1 MHISTCGFD
10 NVDCGSHEF
19 IGAPVATNRPKRPKR
34 TDTDYVCVCV
44 CVFRESPPRP
54 CCARH
59 DVAVKIRIPIS
70 IPMLAVGLRQC
81 NFRAFN
87 VEDVRTKGSGGDGS
101 SGDVGGDGGGG
112 NSWIPKKAS
121 NAFEAFE
128 VVFMEL

>member
-1 MHISTCGFD
+1 
-10 NVDCGSHEF
+10 
-19 IGAPVATNRPKRPKR
+19 
-34 TDTDYVCVCV
+34 
-44 CVFRESPPRP
+44 
-54 CCARH
+54 
-59 DVAVKIRIPIS
+59 
-70 IPMLAVGLRQC
+70 MLAVGLRQC

-87 VEDVRTKGSGGDGS
+87 VEVRTRGGGGSGSNG

>member
-1 MHISTCGFD
+1 
-10 NVDCGSHEF
+10 
-19 IGAPVATNRPKRPKR
+19 
-34 TDTDYVCVCV
+34 
-44 CVFRESPPRP
+44 
-54 CCARH
+54 
-59 DVAVKIRIPIS
+59 
-70 IPMLAVGLRQC
+70 MLAIGLRQC

-87 VEDVRTKGSGGDGS
+87 AAERTQGGGDSDNG

>member
-1 MHISTCGFD
+1 
-10 NVDCGSHEF
+10 
-19 IGAPVATNRPKRPKR
+19 
-34 TDTDYVCVCV
+34 
-44 CVFRESPPRP
+44 
-54 CCARH
+54 
-59 DVAVKIRIPIS
+59 
-70 IPMLAVGLRQC
+70 MLAVGLRQC

-87 VEDVRTKGSGGDGS
+87 VEVRIQGSGGGGS